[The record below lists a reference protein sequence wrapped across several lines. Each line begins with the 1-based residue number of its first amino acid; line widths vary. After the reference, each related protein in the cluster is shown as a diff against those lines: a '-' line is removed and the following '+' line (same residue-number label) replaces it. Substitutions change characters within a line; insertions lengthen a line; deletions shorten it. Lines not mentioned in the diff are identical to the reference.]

1 LLPLSAFFAQI
12 TGWDHECASCCKTDA
27 YFRTVCLFFI
37 ILLGNQHGHAGLDGE
52 ALDAVNVLGRMES
65 EFIAWLRT
73 RLPPS
78 PALRLGPGD
87 DAAILRL
94 GDRAECVVTTDM
106 LNDGI
111 DFRVGRDAPRRI
123 GRKALGAN
131 LSDLAS
137 MAARPL
143 GVVVA
148 VALPR
153 DGAGELAREL
163 LEGMLPMA
171 ERYAVAIA
179 GGDTNVWDG
188 PLAISITAI
197 GEVTEQ
203 GPLLRSGAQPG
214 DRILVTGAFGGSI
227 LGRQF
232 DFEPRVQEALQ
243 LNAAFPLH
251 AGTDVSDG
259 LSLDLSHICAESGV
273 GAVIDVEHVP
283 IAPAAYQM
291 TDSQTPLE
299 HALGDGEDFEL
310 ILSAPPDAAREI
322 VLSQPIGVPVT
333 DIGEFV
339 AGSGLHQRNLDGRVE
354 VLKPRGFE
362 HRMES

>member
-1 LLPLSAFFAQI
+1 
-12 TGWDHECASCCKTDA
+12 
-27 YFRTVCLFFI
+27 
-37 ILLGNQHGHAGLDGE
+37 
-52 ALDAVNVLGRMES
+52 MES

-73 RLPPS
+73 RLPAS

-106 LNDGI
+106 LNDGV
-111 DFRVGRDAPRRI
+111 DFRVGSDSPRRI

-131 LSDLAS
+131 LSDLAA

-143 GVVVA
+143 AVVIS

-153 DGAGELAREL
+153 RDAASLAREL

-171 ERYAVAIA
+171 ERYEVAIA
-179 GGDTNVWDG
+179 GGDTNLWDG

-197 GEVTEQ
+197 GEVTE
-203 GPLLRSGAQPG
+203 RGALTRGGARPG

-232 DFEPRVQEALQ
+232 DFEPRVQEALR
-243 LNAAFPLH
+243 LNADFPLH

-259 LSLDLSHICAESGV
+259 LSLDLSHICAESRV
-273 GAVIDVEHVP
+273 GAIVDVDRVP

-291 TDSQTPLE
+291 AAGKTPLD

-310 ILSAPPDAAREI
+310 ILAVPPDAAREI
-322 VLSQPIGVPVT
+322 VSSQPVGVPVT

-339 AGSGLHQRNLDGRVE
+339 AGVGLQQRDAAGAIRELV
-354 VLKPRGFE
+354 PSGFE
-362 HRMES
+362 HRTQTGLP